1 MGDAIESIR
10 ILSGE
15 ENLVRKQDPAPPSVV
30 EVAAAEAP
38 AVAAASKVVSA
49 CARARLGGAEG
60 WTFK

>member
-1 MGDAIESIR
+1 MFGYVTEGKDFLDGLKVGDVIESVR

-38 AVAAASKVVSA
+38 AVAA
-49 CARARLGGAEG
+49 E
-60 WTFK
+60 